1 LRVIKGNTARYV
13 SFYKSVPSI
22 QKQGTNN
29 YKPAEDTLT
38 EEQNDNEVLS
48 EILRF
53 TALLNTAD
61 TVQKIKHLVEN
72 SIRTRLNFTETD
84 FFLFENN
91 NTVLASPGNTSGE
104 ESTRFINNAYK
115 EGILDWAFSTKTPRT
130 IPVYGSYSYR
140 ETPGSCMVIPLF
152 EGAAPKGVFSIMY
165 ETAPESESDELYF
178 LQVIVSYAFQKVSL
192 LIKNE
197 ETKSAYNSLQVYQ
210 SKLSND
216 YRLFAVGEL
225 AGGVLEEIL
234 DPLQVIYTSVDLLH
248 VNNGNKE
255 IIESI
260 KNQVRKIESSAERL
274 IKFADRSGYA
284 SRKVYPSNLNKIIEN
299 YYAIISSS
307 LEKKQIE
314 CILDLEPD
322 LPSILTNS
330 DLINQMLVNIFSII
344 TADFTRPG
352 GILLQTQHVKDI
364 VKLSVITTEVITALD
379 EASSDPNYKII
390 LQLVCKHEGWIE
402 TNANDKFGT
411 KIDIKF
417 PLKRKIRA

>member
-1 LRVIKGNTARYV
+1 LRVIKGNTARFE
-13 SFYKSVPSI
+13 SFYKSVPAI
-22 QKQGTNN
+22 KKQNDNTFKNSDN
-29 YKPAEDTLT
+29 DVA
-38 EEQNDNEVLS
+38 EEQNNGELLS
-48 EILRF
+48 ELLRF
-53 TALLNTAD
+53 TSLLNTAD
-61 TVQKIKHLVEN
+61 TIHKLNHLVE
-72 SIRTRLNFTETD
+72 SFIKTRLTFTEAV
-84 FFLFENN
+84 FFLFDNN
-91 NTVLASPGNTSGE
+91 NTILVSPGNTSTE
-104 ESTRFINNAYK
+104 ESARFINNAYK
-115 EGILDWAFSTKTPRT
+115 EGILDWAFGTKTPRT
-130 IPVYGSYSYR
+130 IPVYGQYSIK
-140 ETPGSCMVIPLF
+140 EAGTSCLIIPLF
-152 EGAAPKGVFSIMY
+152 EGAAPQGVFSIMH
-165 ETAPESESDELYF
+165 ENTIDPASDIMYY
-178 LQVIVSYAFQKVSL
+178 LQVIVTYAFQKINL
-192 LIKNE
+192 LVKNE

-260 KNQVRKIESSAERL
+260 KNQVRKIEQSADRL

-284 SRKVYPSNLNKIIEN
+284 NKKVYPGDLNKIIEN

-314 CILDLEPD
+314 CILDLEPG

-352 GILLQTQHVKDI
+352 GILIQTQHIKDI
-364 VKLSVITTEVITALD
+364 VKLSVISTEVVASLD

-390 LQLVCKHEGWIE
+390 MQLVRKHEGQIE
-402 TNANDKFGT
+402 TNANEKFGS